1 MTPDLVRAFES
12 AVNAVDVDA
21 AAALVTDDVEVGGPR
36 GAAHGVDVL
45 RQWVTGSGISLST
58 VRWFSRGD
66 VAVALQDA
74 RWIDDDNTRSVATE
88 FSTRDG
94 RISRIVRHD
103 DGLDVAL
110 AAAGLSEADEQP
122 L

>member
-45 RQWVTGSGISLST
+45 RQWVSGSGISLTT
-58 VRWFSRGD
+58 VRFFGRDD

-74 RWIDDDNTRSVATE
+74 RWIDDDTTRPVATE
-88 FSTRDG
+88 FATRDG

-103 DGLDVAL
+103 SGLDDAL
-110 AAAGLSEADEQP
+110 TAAGLSEADEIA

>member
-1 MTPDLVRAFES
+1 MTPDLVRAFET

-21 AAALVTDDVEVGGPR
+21 AAALATDDIEVGGPR
-36 GAAHGVDVL
+36 GVAQGVDVL
-45 RQWVTGSGISLST
+45 RRWVSGSGITLTT

-66 VAVALQDA
+66 VGVALQDA

-88 FSTRDG
+88 FTGRDG

-103 DGLDVAL
+103 DGLDAAL
-110 AAAGLSEADEQP
+110 AAAGLSEDDEQP